1 MKNSVFKTKTKV
13 LAVIFASMALVGCGG
28 GNSEPVASA
37 GTTKIWTQISSQK
50 DNIDYSMDTYQDS
63 KGNIIVVVDGSKGNA
78 MIQINDKPMPSSVT
92 KCKNFASDAKAEAQ
106 Q

>member
-28 GNSEPVASA
+28 GNSESKVSAEQPVYWTEIAKQTGSMVTL
-37 GTTKIWTQISSQK
+37 TT
-50 DNIDYSMDTYQDS
+50 YSDAN
-63 KGNIIVVVDGSKGNA
+63 GNIIVSRDSGYGTAVTQ
-78 MIQINDKPMPSSVT
+78 IINDKPMPSAVT